1 MCELYYFAAGVLVV
15 AVIIFFYHQYYWQS
29 SSSEPVPSPNTIP
42 DSTKNKEGFWPGWG
56 PRRRWFG
63 RGSGWFNPYWYGRYS
78 PYTYNPYYPTYWN
91 NYSYYPY

>member
-1 MCELYYFAAGVLVV
+1 MCELYYFVGGVLVV
-15 AVIIFFYHQYYWQS
+15 ALIVFLYHQYYWQS
-29 SSSEPVPSPNTIP
+29 VSPSPNTMP
-42 DSTKNKEGFWPGWG
+42 DPTKTKEGFWPGWG

-63 RGSGWFNPYWYGRYS
+63 RRPWWGYGGYP